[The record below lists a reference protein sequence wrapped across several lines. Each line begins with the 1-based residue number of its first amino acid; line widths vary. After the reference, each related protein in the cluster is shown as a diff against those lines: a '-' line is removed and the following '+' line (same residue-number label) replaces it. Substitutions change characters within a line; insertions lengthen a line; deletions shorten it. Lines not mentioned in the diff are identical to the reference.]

1 MSEGQYIENQRHLL
15 LRAYVGNSLV
25 ADMKLPKVMSE
36 AFRRYQNEERSI
48 DFVTLGTKD
57 AGTLPAPTPEQ
68 LKAFYEERKPLFRAP
83 EYRKLQMIVMTPET
97 IAAGIEM
104 PDSELQKI
112 YDGQI
117 ARFTTPEKRTVQ
129 QIVFQ
134 KPEEAAAASARIA
147 SGVSFDAL
155 AKERKLSGKDISLGT
170 VTKREI
176 LDPAVAEAAFALAPG
191 AVSAPVAGRFGTV
204 LLRVEKVEPAV
215 VQPFASVSGD
225 LRKQVSTERARRE
238 VLDLHDRIED
248 ERAGGA
254 TIPEIA
260 AKLKLKYVT
269 IDAIDRSGRKPDGT
283 SAESLPDSPEFLTAA
298 FQAPV
303 GTDNDTID
311 LQKTAGYLWYDVVS
325 ITPSRERTFDEVKS
339 QVETRWK
346 NDEIAKKL
354 ATLADAIRNKLDSG
368 QTFAQAAPGD
378 ALAHRDKLVRTR
390 AAEGFDAASLKQIFD
405 TPNGKSGILESPG
418 GPGRI
423 VYRVTAASVPA
434 ATFDADKTETALTR
448 GLQDD
453 VLVQYIQQAQNKL
466 GVTVNEAGL
475 RSVTG
480 ADRN

>member
-1 MSEGQYIENQRHLL
+1 
-15 LRAYVGNSLV
+15 
-25 ADMKLPKVMSE
+25 
-36 AFRRYQNEERSI
+36 
-48 DFVTLGTKD
+48 
-57 AGTLPAPTPEQ
+57 
-68 LKAFYEERKPLFRAP
+68 
-83 EYRKLQMIVMTPET
+83 
-97 IAAGIEM
+97 
-104 PDSELQKI
+104 
-112 YDGQI
+112 
-117 ARFTTPEKRTVQ
+117 
-129 QIVFQ
+129 
-134 KPEEAAAASARIA
+134 
-147 SGVSFDAL
+147 
-155 AKERKLSGKDISLGT
+155 
-170 VTKREI
+170 
-176 LDPAVAEAAFALAPG
+176 
-191 AVSAPVAGRFGTV
+191 V
-204 LLRVEKVEPAV
+204 LLHVEKVEPSV

-238 VLDLHDRIED
+238 VLDLHDKIED

-260 AKLKLKYVT
+260 AKLKLKYIT

-283 SAESLPDSPEFLTAA
+283 SAEGLPDSPEFLTAA

-303 GTDNDTID
+303 GTDNDTIE
-311 LQKTAGYLWYDVVS
+311 LHKTNGYVWYDVAG

-346 NDEIAKKL
+346 NDEVAKKL
-354 ATLADAIRNKLDSG
+354 ATLADTIRNKLDAG

-378 ALAHRDKLVRTR
+378 AVAHRDKLVRTR
-390 AAEGFDAASLKQIFD
+390 AAEGFDVASLKQIFD
-405 TPNGKSGILESPG
+405 TPNGKSGVLESAG

-423 VYRVTAASVPA
+423 VYRVTAASVPT

-453 VLVQYIQQAQNKL
+453 VLVQYIQQAQNNL